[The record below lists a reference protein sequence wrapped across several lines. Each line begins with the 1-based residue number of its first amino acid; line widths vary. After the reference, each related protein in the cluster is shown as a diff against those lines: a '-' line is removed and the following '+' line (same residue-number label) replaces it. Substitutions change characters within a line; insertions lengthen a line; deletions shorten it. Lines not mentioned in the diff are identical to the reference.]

1 MSSEKTKEVH
11 PATTQFLRMF
21 RAIAVLIA
29 VAAIGY
35 FVYGNM
41 TNEEARFPFHYGLD
55 LAGGS
60 QLTYV
65 ADVSSIAEPE
75 IPELMDVL
83 RTVIER
89 RVNVFGVSEPNVQV
103 EKSSIVS
110 GNVQHRLIVE
120 LPGVTD
126 VDAAVAEIGRTPLLE
141 FKLVNEEALAAQE
154 ALEGLQQNGTTS
166 DAQISN
172 IEINGESVG
181 EPFTD
186 TGLTGRYLESAA
198 LEFAGQ
204 GGPVS
209 NEPIVKIV
217 FNDEGAQLFE
227 DITREHVGESLAIFL
242 DGEMI
247 SAPRINEAIIGGTA
261 IISGGF
267 TPDEA
272 RLLAQNLN
280 FGALPVPVALASTQ
294 SIGAPLGADAL
305 AAGLQAGVIGFIL
318 LSVFMI
324 LWYRLP
330 GLVSVIA
337 LGIYVVVML
346 ALFQLI
352 PVVLTAAGIAG
363 LILSVGLA
371 VDANILIAE
380 RIKEEVREGKKAEAA
395 ISEGFG
401 RAWLAIR
408 DANLTS
414 LIAAIIL
421 FWFGTS
427 LIKGFALVLGI
438 GIFVSMLSAIAVS
451 RTLLIAL
458 PINTETKIGQFLIGS
473 GFSK

>member
-1 MSSEKTKEVH
+1 
-11 PATTQFLRMF
+11 
-21 RAIAVLIA
+21 
-29 VAAIGY
+29 
-35 FVYGNM
+35 
-41 TNEEARFPFHYGLD
+41 
-55 LAGGS
+55 
-60 QLTYV
+60 
-65 ADVSSIAEPE
+65 
-75 IPELMDVL
+75 MDVL

-247 SAPRINEAIIGGTA
+247 SAP
-261 IISGGF
+261 
-267 TPDEA
+267 
-272 RLLAQNLN
+272 
-280 FGALPVPVALASTQ
+280 
-294 SIGAPLGADAL
+294 
-305 AAGLQAGVIGFIL
+305 
-318 LSVFMI
+318 
-324 LWYRLP
+324 
-330 GLVSVIA
+330 
-337 LGIYVVVML
+337 
-346 ALFQLI
+346 QL
-352 PVVLTAAGIAG
+352 
-363 LILSVGLA
+363 
-371 VDANILIAE
+371 
-380 RIKEEVREGKKAEAA
+380 KK
-395 ISEGFG
+395 
-401 RAWLAIR
+401 RQQ
-408 DANLTS
+408 
-414 LIAAIIL
+414 
-421 FWFGTS
+421 
-427 LIKGFALVLGI
+427 
-438 GIFVSMLSAIAVS
+438 
-451 RTLLIAL
+451 RT
-458 PINTETKIGQFLIGS
+458 
-473 GFSK
+473 